1 MKNQRR
7 NITPLIYLVVLVLV
21 LSWALGEFGQK
32 TNAIPYSNLVEL
44 FRQEQVSQFLVEGN
58 TITLIL
64 RTPYNGKTTITSGL
78 ADPEGFR
85 NSMQSLFDEQM
96 ASGVLEVYDFVAGK
110 SYTPYDFIIP
120 LLVAGAVLLLAWS
133 FIVGRMNGGGN
144 PMSNFGK
151 ARTVLGVP
159 DGKKVT
165 FADVAGAD
173 EEKEE
178 LREVVDFL
186 RDPGK
191 YTGIGARIPH
201 GLLLVGPPGTGKT
214 LLARA
219 VAGEADVQ
227 FLSISGSDFVEMYVG
242 VGASRVRDL
251 FDQAKKVAP
260 AIIFIDEIDAV
271 GRKRGSGLGGGH
283 DEKEQT
289 LNQLLVEMDGFG
301 RTEGVI
307 VMAATNRPDILDPA
321 LLRPGRFDRQIH
333 VGVPDVKGR
342 EEILKV
348 HAKDKKLAENV
359 NLRTVARSTSGF
371 TGADLSNL
379 LNEAAILAARE
390 NRGAIGM
397 EDLNEAMMKILAGP
411 AKKSRVQSRRDLKT
425 TAIHESGHAVA
436 MYYLPTHDPV
446 RHISIVPRGSSLG
459 ATWYLPKEDSSNM
472 TRNEMYEQIVG
483 LLGGRVAEDVFLG
496 DISVGASNDIDRAT
510 KLAKDMVARYGM
522 CERLGTVSY
531 LDGGEVFIGR
541 DYQTTKSYS
550 EKVAGTIDEEVK
562 SLIDRA
568 YDHCRKLL
576 TDHADKLQKL
586 SDYLLTNESISGEQ
600 FARMMEGKE
609 LGEAT
614 QTVLF
619 DGFEEPK
626 EQEAPRE
633 RE

>member
-1 MKNQRR
+1 
-7 NITPLIYLVVLVLV
+7 
-21 LSWALGEFGQK
+21 
-32 TNAIPYSNLVEL
+32 
-44 FRQEQVSQFLVEGN
+44 
-58 TITLIL
+58 
-64 RTPYNGKTTITSGL
+64 
-78 ADPEGFR
+78 
-85 NSMQSLFDEQM
+85 
-96 ASGVLEVYDFVAGK
+96 
-110 SYTPYDFIIP
+110 
-120 LLVAGAVLLLAWS
+120 
-133 FIVGRMNGGGN
+133 
-144 PMSNFGK
+144 
-151 ARTVLGVP
+151 
-159 DGKKVT
+159 
-165 FADVAGAD
+165 
-173 EEKEE
+173 
-178 LREVVDFL
+178 
-186 RDPGK
+186 
-191 YTGIGARIPH
+191 
-201 GLLLVGPPGTGKT
+201 
-214 LLARA
+214 
-219 VAGEADVQ
+219 
-227 FLSISGSDFVEMYVG
+227 
-242 VGASRVRDL
+242 
-251 FDQAKKVAP
+251 
-260 AIIFIDEIDAV
+260 
-271 GRKRGSGLGGGH
+271 
-283 DEKEQT
+283 
-289 LNQLLVEMDGFG
+289 
-301 RTEGVI
+301 
-307 VMAATNRPDILDPA
+307 
-321 LLRPGRFDRQIH
+321 
-333 VGVPDVKGR
+333 
-342 EEILKV
+342 
-348 HAKDKKLAENV
+348 
-359 NLRTVARSTSGF
+359 
-371 TGADLSNL
+371 
-379 LNEAAILAARE
+379 
-390 NRGAIGM
+390 M

-459 ATWYLPKEDSSNM
+459 ATWYLRKEDSSNM

-522 CERLGTVSY
+522 SEKLGTVSY
-531 LDGGEVFIGR
+531 LDDGEVFIGR